1 MFLCG
6 VFISGPCFIVANTH
20 HQVPQ
25 WVVNHLH
32 SIMPSMTSL
41 LNCRKEVSLTWMI
54 IAWTPYMQGSQ
65 LVQQRMR
72 RSLAD
77 IETKDIFSSCKQLPR
92 EGDIPSLLLP
102 VTPKT
107 FETEDSNTFWSL
119 VPTLKEWKKIEF
131 SAKFSL
137 FSSLE
142 NQLTSA
148 GFLNSKMS

>member
-1 MFLCG
+1 
-6 VFISGPCFIVANTH
+6 
-20 HQVPQ
+20 
-25 WVVNHLH
+25 
-32 SIMPSMTSL
+32 
-41 LNCRKEVSLTWMI
+41 MI

-92 EGDIPSLLLP
+92 EGDIPSLLLS

-119 VPTLKEWKKIEF
+119 VPTLKEQKKLIF
-131 SAKFSL
+131 QLNSAC
-137 FSSLE
+137 
-142 NQLTSA
+142 
-148 GFLNSKMS
+148 FLSSKMS